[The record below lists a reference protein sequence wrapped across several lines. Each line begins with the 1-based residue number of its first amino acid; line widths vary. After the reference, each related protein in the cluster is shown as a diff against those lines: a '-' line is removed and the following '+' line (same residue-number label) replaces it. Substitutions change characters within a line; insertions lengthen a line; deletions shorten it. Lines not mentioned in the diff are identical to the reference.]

1 MAGFDVDVRKHGPI
15 FDGRAAAAAAA
26 FANAAEE
33 EVAHVGRDLV
43 LGELGRVLKHPT
55 GYYESQI
62 QVDRAAGGWRVHDGG
77 VVYGPWLEGEGSRN
91 FPVTRFRG
99 YTTFRRIRTR
109 VDRQAKHIAERVL
122 PKYLRR
128 MQ

>member
-1 MAGFDVDVRKHGPI
+1 MPGFDVDVRAHGPV
-15 FDGRAAAAAAA
+15 FDGRAQVAARA
-26 FANAAEE
+26 FARAASE
-33 EVAHVGRDLV
+33 EVAEVGRDLV
-43 LGELGRVLKHPT
+43 LRELGRVLKHPT

-62 QVDRAAGGWRVHDGG
+62 QIDRAGDGWRVHDGG

-99 YTTFRRIRTR
+99 YHAFRRVRQR